1 MNNTKSVL
9 LIFTKNPE
17 LGKCKTRLASTLGDE
32 KALSIYIELLRHT
45 KGFTEK
51 VATEKHVYYSES
63 IPESDLWTS
72 GNFKKKLQIQG
83 DLGTKMGKAF
93 EDSFKSGHTK
103 VIIIGSDCAEIN
115 EEDINRAFK
124 LLDEKEVIIG
134 PAIDGGYY
142 LIGMGQYY
150 PFLFKDK
157 SWSTPKLIDETID
170 DLKKHNISF
179 ELLEEKS
186 DIDYEEDLNRPGYID
201 FDELK

>member
-32 KALSIYIELLRHT
+32 KALRIYVELLKHT
-45 KGFTEK
+45 RNFTEQ
-51 VATEKHVYYSES
+51 VATEKHVYYSQS
-63 IPESDLWTS
+63 IPENDLWTS
-72 GNFKKKLQIQG
+72 DNFKKKLQIHG

-142 LIGMGQYY
+142 LIGMCQYY
-150 PFLFKDK
+150 PFLFKEK
-157 SWSTPKLIDETID
+157 SWSTPRLIDETIE
-170 DLKKHNISF
+170 DLKKHNIIF

-201 FDELK
+201 FDKMK